1 MLLLLLIGI
10 MAYLVMLSQ
19 EFAPIRNI
27 VEVTRGSRF
36 SSTVN
41 DNIPIDSSKFQS
53 EIFEENWP
61 RFKQK
66 LCPNDIP
73 AHMKYGTYETF
84 FLLMDHMLYLTISTF
99 SQKLSLQQKIYSFII
114 YFITHLFCFDDLSRL
129 KIGQKLFDLARHELG
144 LKEMGTINQLRRD
157 PDLAYFFRF
166 MANAGTAFLTKFLDE
181 SNNATREGLGHEKNK
196 DNIKN
201 DTNNGTSSRGKNIT
215 NNPRFDSFLHIPI
228 WKCGNNNIRVNL
240 NHTMPL
246 SSHVSIHKRQ
256 KDYWPDYIGGS
267 QNIPKACVVTVVRD
281 PITHFLSGYNEYE
294 TRLNDEVGTKLRR
307 DKKWSGNP
315 VNFERF
321 EFGTEARFEQF
332 VVDFLNGPRR
342 DMLFDYWNNL
352 YHMFSM
358 TGVLTRFNQLYK
370 RKLTGYLPS
379 VTNLEEN
386 YPAFL
391 KETCPGVLP
400 ENAYRPWKKE
410 DRIVHVSEADESGF
424 HAAANSVWESGGRTS
439 RALCL
444 IHAIDYACFDK
455 IPVSYF
461 CKKVYSSDNFVGLFK
476 EPAKFI

>member
-1 MLLLLLIGI
+1 MATERTNNHDHSDDQPKGLLTRRQVLLLLLLIGI
-10 MAYLVMLSQ
+10 MAYLVMLLQ

-27 VEVTRGSRF
+27 AEVTRGSRF

-41 DNIPIDSSKFQS
+41 DSIAIDSSGVSMKKRMGNDEDDVHVDVKFEL

-66 LCPNDIP
+66 LCPDDIP
-73 AHMKYGTYETF
+73 AHMKYG
-84 FLLMDHMLYLTISTF
+84 
-99 SQKLSLQQKIYSFII
+99 
-114 YFITHLFCFDDLSRL
+114 
-129 KIGQKLFDLARHELG
+129 QKLFDLARQELG
-144 LKEMGTINQLRRD
+144 LKQVGTLNQLRRD
-157 PDLAYFFRF
+157 PDLAYFFSF
-166 MANAGTAFLTKFLDE
+166 MANPGTAFLTKFLDE
-181 SNNATREGLGHEKNK
+181 ANNATREELGHENGKN
-196 DNIKN
+196 NINN
-201 DTNNGTSSRGKNIT
+201 DINNGTSSRGKNIT

-240 NHTMPL
+240 NQTMPL
-246 SSHVSIHKRQ
+246 SSHVSIYKRQ

-307 DKKWSGNP
+307 DKNWIGNP

-400 ENAYRPWKKE
+400 GNAYRSWKKE
-410 DRIVHVSEADESGF
+410 DRFVHVSEADESGF
-424 HAAANSVWESGGRTS
+424 HTAANSVWESGGRTS

-461 CKKVYSSDNFVGLFK
+461 CKKVYSSDNFVELFQ
-476 EPAKFI
+476 EPAKFL